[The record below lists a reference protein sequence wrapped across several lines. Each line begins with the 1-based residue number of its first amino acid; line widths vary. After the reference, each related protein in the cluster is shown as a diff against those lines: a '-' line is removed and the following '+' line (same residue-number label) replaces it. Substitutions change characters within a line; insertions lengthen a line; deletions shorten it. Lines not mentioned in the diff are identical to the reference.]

1 MRWPEKATIVST
13 ICALV
18 CFLAPALASA
28 AELVPLYTP
37 PAGGT
42 AYVLGAG
49 VVSVTNKYV
58 ADASMVHE
66 AATGTME
73 MVRRMIQRESQK
85 KPCFAVFGSPDGFR
99 AFKGEG
105 EYGGKAFS
113 TLRLSATRDL

>member
-1 MRWPEKATIVST
+1 MKWPKSATIVMV
-13 ICALV
+13 ICALAG
-18 CFLAPALASA
+18 FLTPAPARA

-49 VVSVTNKYV
+49 VASVTNKYV
-58 ADASMVHE
+58 TDAGMIHE

-99 AFKGEG
+99 AFKGI
-105 EYGGKAFS
+105 
-113 TLRLSATRDL
+113 